1 MPMIDIHTHVLP
13 GVDDGSQSMEES
25 LEMLALAADSGVK
38 TLVATPHCNIP
49 DEFDNYAEPELEAL
63 FVRLDEERKKA
74 GIPLRLCLGME
85 IFATEELPELLQNG
99 RVWTLNGTRYF
110 LMEFAFHE
118 DPDFCDNVLRRCR
131 ELEYLP
137 IIAHPE
143 RYYFVQDDPGIAY
156 EWCRRGYGLQ
166 LNKGSILGR
175 FGEQP
180 WRTAELLLQ
189 HGLVACVA
197 SDAHSPYQRSTHMG
211 ELREYCIDELGE
223 SYMRLLLEEN
233 PARILSGKELM
244 GYEPIP
250 FR

>member
-1 MPMIDIHTHVLP
+1 MIDIHTHVLP
-13 GVDDGSQSMEES
+13 GIDDGADSMDAA
-25 LEMLALAADSGVK
+25 LEMLFLAENSGVDI
-38 TLVATPHCNIP
+38 LVTTPHCNIP
-49 DEFDNYAEPELEAL
+49 DEFDNYASPELEEL
-63 FVRLDEERKKA
+63 FVRLDKEREKA
-74 GIPLRLCLGME
+74 GIPLRLCRGME
-85 IFATEELPELLQNG
+85 IFATPELPELLQNG

-156 EWCRRGYGLQ
+156 EWCRLGYGLQ

-180 WRTAELLLQ
+180 WRTADLLLQ
-189 HGLVACVA
+189 HGLAACVA

-211 ELREYCIDELGE
+211 ELCEYLTDELGE

-233 PARILSGKELM
+233 PARILSGKELL